1 MNSLVC
7 SFCKKSFSTKGNCQ
21 KHLSI
26 CKVKKDSEVIK
37 NKNEIEQIKQDNVLL
52 KQEVDRLKF
61 QIISLEKILLE
72 STKNSKQVNNSNC
85 NNTRNSNNT
94 QNTQNITINTS
105 LSIKDLLSNL
115 EPIDFNEMKNSFEN
129 NLSNKY
135 IDKGIEGLAR
145 FICEVPCQNK
155 FLTTDYARKVISYK
169 TPEQQIVVDP
179 KANILINTAIKQNA
193 DIIIDKAED
202 RYQYWKTQ
210 VSDALEENIEPDK
223 SDIENKLQTKYLKSM
238 AEKAKTNISI
248 ESSNATNLIIL
259 KGMENKNVIN
269 CLE

>member
-1 MNSLVC
+1 MDSLVC
-7 SFCKKSFSTKGNCQ
+7 SFCKKSFSKKTNCQ
-21 KHLSI
+21 RHLSI
-26 CKVKKDSEVIK
+26 CKVKKDSEVIT
-37 NKNEIEQIKQDNVLL
+37 NINDIEQIKQEVEKL
-52 KQEVDRLKF
+52 KNEIV
-61 QIISLEKILLE
+61 SLKILLE
-72 STKNSKQVNNSNC
+72 STRNHKQVNNSNNC
-85 NNTRNSNNT
+85 N
-94 QNTQNITINTS
+94 NTQNITINTS

-155 FLTTDYARKVISYK
+155 FLTTDYARKVIAYK
-169 TPEQQIVVDP
+169 NPEQQIVVDP

-210 VSDALEENIEPDK
+210 VSDALEENIEPDRN
-223 SDIENKLQTKYLKSM
+223 DIENKIQTKHLKSM